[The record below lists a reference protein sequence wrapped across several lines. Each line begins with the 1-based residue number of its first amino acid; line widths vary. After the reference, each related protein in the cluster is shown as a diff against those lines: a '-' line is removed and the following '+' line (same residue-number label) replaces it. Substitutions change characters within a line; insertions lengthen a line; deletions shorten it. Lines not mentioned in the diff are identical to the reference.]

1 MGQISLSG
9 AIDTDRN
16 LVPNF
21 INKIRS
27 QINKP
32 NTKTAESNQKAVA
45 LNMGI
50 YKQEEPDYSDYV
62 KFTVGTKTFYGTIKS
77 KHNLYS
83 VVQLMFQK
91 DNAWRL
97 ADGSQNVSNSKLNNF
112 GPGQIPSRLWD
123 MRSGGGW

>member
-1 MGQISLSG
+1 
-9 AIDTDRN
+9 
-16 LVPNF
+16 
-21 INKIRS
+21 
-27 QINKP
+27 
-32 NTKTAESNQKAVA
+32 
-45 LNMGI
+45 MGI